1 MQQRKP
7 IIQKTDR
14 KEAVTRERYGRNMK
28 INQNMMAV
36 ITNKQLLR
44 TENNLSG
51 AMERLSTGLKINHAK
66 DNPAGIAI
74 SNKMQ
79 AQIDALDRAS
89 QNASDGTSVIQIAD
103 GALNEVSDILQRMR
117 ELSVQA
123 ASDTSTP
130 DDKKAV
136 QDEIEALKEEINRI
150 SSDTEYNQKP
160 LLDGT
165 LDTRIYTQHVSR
177 VNISDSVEA
186 GTYKFKIDTAATQ
199 TASESGTAP
208 AGAANG
214 YQDNTTPVGVSG
226 SITINGSTADILAT
240 DTYEEAYEKIRNA
253 AEMGEANAEL
263 TTNKKGLSFSTV
275 KYGAGAALD
284 ISFSSKENLTGFV
297 NALGFDVA
305 DCTEVLDKETGAV
318 KGYSLDNAQTGK
330 NAKLT
335 IESTTTGFKST
346 ATCLTDGNKITISDT
361 NGFTISFLAEKGYAG
376 DVELEVTDI
385 GTMILQIGANESQNM
400 AVRIPEVSTNSL
412 YLDDLDVTTVTG
424 ADRGIAAVDNAIA
437 QVSAVRS
444 KIGAY
449 QNRLDYAVG
458 SLDETGENMT
468 SALSRI
474 QDADMADEMTAYTQY
489 NVLDQAA
496 ISVLS
501 QANEIPQQVL
511 QLLRG

>member
-1 MQQRKP
+1 
-7 IIQKTDR
+7 
-14 KEAVTRERYGRNMK
+14 MK

-150 SSDTEYNQKP
+150 STDTEYNQKS

-165 LDTRIYTQHVSR
+165 LDTRVYTEHVSR

-199 TASESGTAP
+199 TESVSGTSP
-208 AGAANG
+208 AANG
-214 YQDNTTPVGVSG
+214 YMDNATQVGISG

-263 TTNKKGLSFSTV
+263 TDDNSGLSFSTT

-284 ISFSSKENLTGFV
+284 ISFSSKENLTTFMG
-297 NALGFDVA
+297 ALGFNTG
-305 DCTEVLDKETGAV
+305 DCTAITDADTGAV
-318 KGYSLDNAQTGK
+318 TGYRLNNAQTGE

-335 IESTTTGFKST
+335 LESTTTGFKST

-361 NGFTISFLAEKGYAG
+361 NGFSISFLAEEGYAG
-376 DVELEVTDI
+376 DVELEVTEI
-385 GTMILQIGANESQNM
+385 GTMVLQIGANESQNM

-424 ADRGIAAVDNAIA
+424 ADRGIAAVDSAIA